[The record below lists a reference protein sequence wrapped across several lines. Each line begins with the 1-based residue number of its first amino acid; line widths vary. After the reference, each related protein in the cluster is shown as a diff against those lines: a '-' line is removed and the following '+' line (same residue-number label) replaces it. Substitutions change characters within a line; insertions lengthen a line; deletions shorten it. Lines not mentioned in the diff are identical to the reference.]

1 MDLVCRHSSA
11 ISADKTFAVYL
22 GLDIF
27 LQKHV
32 FSTKNGLINV
42 ENHVYKI
49 SKEGKTAFMLIF
61 EMAKPSA
68 LTNLNLQI
76 VFFAISTFD
85 RVEEYHCGNCDSIVL
100 FYDSSNLAQLNL
112 VGLYIFLWKV

>member
-1 MDLVCRHSSA
+1 
-11 ISADKTFAVYL
+11 
-22 GLDIF
+22 
-27 LQKHV
+27 
-32 FSTKNGLINV
+32 
-42 ENHVYKI
+42 
-49 SKEGKTAFMLIF
+49 MLIF

-112 VGLYIFLWKV
+112 VGLYIFLVKGIKNLIVSFKKVNIKVGFIYKSTISFLSTSSI

>member
-1 MDLVCRHSSA
+1 M
-11 ISADKTFAVYL
+11 
-22 GLDIF
+22 
-27 LQKHV
+27 
-32 FSTKNGLINV
+32 
-42 ENHVYKI
+42 KI

-112 VGLYIFLWKV
+112 VGLYIFLVKGIKNLIVFLKRLISRWVSSTKVPFHFCLPVQFENGGYSLFIICK